1 VNVPNWYELIL
12 LSLAAWRVF
21 QLIAFD
27 TIMEGA
33 RRYVTRAPKDWD
45 GESPITA
52 KSYRET
58 VALFI
63 QCPYCAGFW
72 IGLLWW
78 GAWLLW
84 PHGTTVA
91 AVPFAIS
98 AGVIAGDRLLSS
110 E

>member
-1 VNVPNWYELIL
+1 MNVPDWYELIL

-21 QLIAFD
+21 QLVALDDI
-27 TIMEGA
+27 TNGL
-33 RRYVTRAPKDWD
+33 RRYVTRVPKNWD
-45 GESPITA
+45 GESPITN
-52 KSYRET
+52 KSYRDT
-58 VALFI
+58 LALFI
-63 QCPYCAGFW
+63 ECPYCAGFW

-78 GAWLLW
+78 LAWLLW

-98 AGVIAGDRLLSS
+98 AGVIAGAKLLSS